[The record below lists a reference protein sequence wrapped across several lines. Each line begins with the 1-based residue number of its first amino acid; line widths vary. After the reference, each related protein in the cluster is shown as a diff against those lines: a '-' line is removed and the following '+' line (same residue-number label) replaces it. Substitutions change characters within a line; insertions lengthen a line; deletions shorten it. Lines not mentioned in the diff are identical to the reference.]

1 MLPHDELILA
11 QCFDIHIISATSVG
25 EVITAEFG
33 KLSLECRSSVSKAV
47 RFASYPSLTLVEW
60 TGLVILT

>member
-33 KLSLECRSSVSKAV
+33 KLVA
-47 RFASYPSLTLVEW
+47 TMD
-60 TGLVILT
+60 

>member
-33 KLSLECRSSVSKAV
+33 KITPNLRFSLLNWRV
-47 RFASYPSLTLVEW
+47 
-60 TGLVILT
+60 